1 MILPIHQHKDEIV
14 AAVRDNQRLVI
25 SSPTGSGKSTQVP
38 QMLLDAGLAG
48 NRQITVLQ
56 PRRIAARMLARRVA
70 AERGQ
75 KTGEEIGYQVRFD
88 RSVGSRTRIVYETDG
103 ITLRSILRNRSLPD
117 VGIIILDEFH
127 ERHLYADIILAMAR
141 RLQNVE
147 RPDLRVIVMSATIE
161 TERIKNALAPCAVV
175 SAAGRTHPVTI
186 NYAPSRANLRN
197 EIWETAAEQAAT
209 ALIREPNGNVLIFMP
224 GAYEIRRTI
233 DALGRRK
240 LPPDTKVLPLH
251 GELSP
256 EAQDLAAGSGMERKI
271 VVSTNVAET
280 SLTIEGVTTVIDS
293 GLARK
298 ASYDP
303 RRGIN
308 TLIVEPV
315 SRASADQRAGRAGRT
330 RAGQCI
336 RLYSQNEF
344 ERRPAVELPELQRI
358 DLAETVLQLKS
369 LGVEDIN
376 DFFLMDAPD
385 PTALQRATQLLLEIG
400 AIDQKHTVTATGRA
414 LLRFPLHPRLGR
426 MLLEA
431 NKCKCVADA
440 CLMAAVIEDRG
451 LLKRNQGEAV
461 AKQRRI
467 TVNERDDSDLLI
479 TMDLWRNA
487 FQSNADRQLCTDLG
501 IHQSAVFRIA
511 KTRDQ
516 LVSIAQSAGLTCHDS
531 LEDVSEALIKCLL
544 TAYPDHVAQ
553 RLGGGSGS
561 RCAVVHGRRG
571 SIEKA
576 SMIAP
581 APLLVAAGISEISRR
596 AGDVEVMLSDLSVIK
611 REWLQELFPH
621 ALRNQRRVYFDVR
634 QKRVSADMQVL
645 FHDLVLESKNS
656 PEISDE
662 EAAPALAEVVRQNPA
677 VLKNWDAKVEEWIAR
692 VNLVSTNCPEL
703 QIAPIDDDG
712 RQMLLEQ
719 LCYGL
724 RGIKELKQ
732 REVWPELRRYHS
744 RDQRMAVETCAP
756 ERVTLSNGRT
766 PRVQYANG
774 AKPYIAQR
782 VQELYDVNEL
792 PGICMGKVK
801 LLVHILAPNHRP
813 VQITDDL
820 QSFWQTGYQQAKRD
834 LKGRYPKHEWR

>member
-1 MILPIHQHKDEIV
+1 M
-14 AAVRDNQRLVI
+14 RDNQRLVI
-25 SSPTGSGKSTQVP
+25 SAPTGSGKSTQVP
-38 QMLLDAGLAG
+38 QMLLDAGLTGSG
-48 NRQITVLQ
+48 NITVLQ

-75 KTGEEIGYQVRFD
+75 RTGEEIGYQVRFD

-117 VGIIILDEFH
+117 IGIIILDEFH
-127 ERHLYADIILAMAR
+127 ERHLYADIILAMTR

-186 NYAPSRANLRN
+186 NYAPPRANLRN
-197 EIWETAAEQAAT
+197 EIWDTAADQAAT
-209 ALIREPNGNVLIFMP
+209 VLSREPDGNVLIFMP

-240 LPPDTKVLPLH
+240 LPPYTKVLPLH

-256 EAQDLAAGSGMERKI
+256 EAQDLAAGTDTERKI

-280 SLTIEGVTTVIDS
+280 SLTIEGVTTVIDC

-330 RAGQCI
+330 RPGQCI
-336 RLYSQNEF
+336 RLYAQNEF
-344 ERRPAVELPELQRI
+344 ERRQAVELPELQRI

-369 LGVEDIN
+369 FGIDDIN
-376 DFFLMDAPD
+376 TFFLMDAPD
-385 PTALQRATQLLLEIG
+385 PAALQRATQLLLGIG
-400 AIDQKHTVTATGRA
+400 AIDQKHTITATGRA

-431 NKCKCVADA
+431 DKCNCVADA
-440 CLMAAVIEDRG
+440 CLMAAIIEDRG

-461 AKQRRI
+461 TKQRRKA
-467 TVNERDDSDLLI
+467 VNERDDSDLLI

-487 FQSNADRQLCTDLG
+487 FQSNADRQLCADLG

-516 LVSIAQSAGLTCHDS
+516 LLGIAQSAGLPCHDS
-531 LEDVSEALIKCLL
+531 PEDASEALIKCLL

-553 RLGGGSGS
+553 RLGSGS

-571 SIEKA
+571 SVEKT

-611 REWLQELFPH
+611 REWLQELFPN
-621 ALRNQRRVYFDVR
+621 ALHNTRNVYFDAR
-634 QKRVSADMQVL
+634 QKRVSADMQIL
-645 FHDLVLESKNS
+645 FHDLVLESKHS

-662 EAAPALAEVVRQNPA
+662 EAAPVLAEVVRQNPA
-677 VLKNWDAKVEEWIAR
+677 VLKNWDAKIEEWIAR
-692 VNLVSTNCPEL
+692 VNLVNANCPEL
-703 QIAPIDDDG
+703 QIAPIDEEG

-732 REVWPELRRYHS
+732 REVWPELKRYHS

-756 ERVTLSNGRT
+756 ERITLSNGRT
-766 PRVQYANG
+766 PRIQYTNG

-782 VQELYDVNEL
+782 IQELYDVNEL
-792 PGICMGKVK
+792 PAICMGKVK
-801 LLVHILAPNHRP
+801 LLVHILAPNQRP

-820 QSFWQTGYQQAKRD
+820 PSFWQSGYQQAKRD